1 MANLPLTLLAGRTA
15 RIGNEG
21 LATSFYNDR
30 DEPMREFLIKI
41 LLETNQELP
50 EFWEE
55 FKPEDTTAKI
65 EFDDDSGDE
74 EDEEETD
81 NNAGGDDAWG
91 NGDSGDNN
99 AGANGDAWG
108 ASNDVAAAAPVV
120 VDDWNA
126 KPAKP
131 VKESSW

>member
-1 MANLPLTLLAGRTA
+1 
-15 RIGNEG
+15 
-21 LATSFYNDR
+21 
-30 DEPMREFLIKI
+30 MREFLIKI

-74 EDEEETD
+74 EDEEETE